1 MLCCVKYGLYWI
13 YCEFLIRIILAC
25 TGFTISFTRLTVQS
39 KEQGIS
45 WWCDFFVISS
55 INADDDLDANYSDS
69 GYEDVND
76 YYLEEEYYDE
86 KYGILN
92 VLEYVNSD
100 SEEDEEQD
108 DAINFPTLSEKFYV
122 IFLKGE

>member
-1 MLCCVKYGLYWI
+1 M
-13 YCEFLIRIILAC
+13 
-25 TGFTISFTRLTVQS
+25 
-39 KEQGIS
+39 
-45 WWCDFFVISS
+45 
-55 INADDDLDANYSDS
+55 DANYSDS

-108 DAINFPTLSEKFYV
+108 DAINFPTLSENFYV

>member
-1 MLCCVKYGLYWI
+1 M
-13 YCEFLIRIILAC
+13 
-25 TGFTISFTRLTVQS
+25 
-39 KEQGIS
+39 
-45 WWCDFFVISS
+45 
-55 INADDDLDANYSDS
+55 DANYSDS